1 MVTYNFKCRSD
12 WSGGQCYL
20 LVSFRNAMWNLSFHV
35 GFCSQ
40 MHDARCELNVHTHMF
55 VYLCR
60 VGLKS

>member
-1 MVTYNFKCRSD
+1 MQIQLV
-12 WSGGQCYL
+12 GGQCYL

-40 MHDARCELNVHTHMF
+40 MHDAPCELNVHIHMF
-55 VYLCR
+55 VYICR